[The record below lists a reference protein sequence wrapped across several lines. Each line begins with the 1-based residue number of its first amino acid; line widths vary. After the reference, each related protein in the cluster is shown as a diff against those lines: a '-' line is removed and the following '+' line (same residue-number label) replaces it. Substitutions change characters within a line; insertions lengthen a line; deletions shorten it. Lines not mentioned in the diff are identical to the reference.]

1 MCESPTALPQE
12 YPDIPSAEG
21 HAVTCPGWRSPPC
34 QQLLWTRF
42 TLTLQD
48 SALTDLTGRARESVG
63 RDDEWLEWS
72 RCFNCLVRQEIMRLK
87 TGFSTA
93 HVWLHE
99 RFSNSRS
106 DADQNLGLFL
116 HFCVFFRH
124 TWAQSLFLS
133 TFRWTVM
140 KEILSVMDN
149 GWLEPPEEFSFS
161 PLTYCSGNQLPC
173 FPLLNVFAVIFFFRF
188 RAKTGEFVF
197 KYYFKD
203 KFSSFCSKSKKNGL
217 FEFFGT
223 TNYWKINT

>member
-42 TLTLQD
+42 TLSHQD

-116 HFCVFFRH
+116 HFCVFFRLIH
-124 TWAQSLFLS
+124 EHRVYFYQLFGELLWKKSSQWWMTADWSL
-133 TFRWTVM
+133 RR
-140 KEILSVMDN
+140 
-149 GWLEPPEEFSFS
+149 SFPS
-161 PLTYCSGNQLPC
+161 HLWPTAVETSCL
-173 FPLLNVFAVIFFFRF
+173 VFH
-188 RAKTGEFVF
+188 
-197 KYYFKD
+197 Y
-203 KFSSFCSKSKKNGL
+203 
-217 FEFFGT
+217 
-223 TNYWKINT
+223 